1 MRKTIMLLLACLLV
15 VPAVGSAA
23 LMRGAGDGTLSVE
36 DGQGRIV
43 IDARGGVIGRFDRG
57 FITILDRTPE
67 DAFEARV
74 WGATRE
80 IELGLDRERYYGEG
94 VRFRLIGGSFRI
106 VVNGAGVDLSAVGS
120 GFVTLEGRSRF
131 PGVYSLDGEDC
142 GAPRSRCKDLP
153 DEVQRFRLG
162 TPEPPERADR
172 ATSRATG

>member
-1 MRKTIMLLLACLLV
+1 MRKNIMLLLVCLLAL
-15 VPAVGSAA
+15 PAVGSAA

-36 DGQGRIV
+36 DGQGRVV

-57 FITILDRTPE
+57 NITILDRTPE
-67 DAFEARV
+67 DAFQARV

-80 IELGLDRERYYGEG
+80 VEVGLDRERYYGQG

-106 VVNGAGVDLSAVGS
+106 VINGAGIDLSAVGTGVVS
-120 GFVTLEGRSRF
+120 LEGSGRF

-153 DEVQRFRLG
+153 DEAQRFRLG
-162 TPEPPERADR
+162 TPEPPEGAER
-172 ATSRATG
+172 ATSRITG

>member
-1 MRKTIMLLLACLLV
+1 MRKPIMLLLVCLLA

-23 LMRGAGDGTLSVE
+23 LMRSTGDGTLSVE

-57 FITILDRTPE
+57 SVMILDRTPE

-80 IELGLDRERYYGEG
+80 VPLGFDRDRYFGEG

-106 VVNGAGVDLSAVGS
+106 VINGAGIDLSAVGS
-120 GFVTLEGRSRF
+120 GAVVLEGSGRF

-142 GAPRSRCKDLP
+142 SAPRSRCKALP
-153 DEVQRFRLG
+153 DPAQRLRLG
-162 TPEPPERADR
+162 TLDVGDR
-172 ATSRATG
+172 ATSRATR